1 MHDLDNAGGVPA
13 VMAQLAS
20 KGLIDTALPTV
31 SGKTVGENIE
41 GRAIRDTGDIRPIDD
56 PYSATPTATAAPAPV
71 ETPATG
77 DFPVMYLVGVIGLI
91 LICSA
96 GLLMLRKI

>member
-41 GRAIRDTGDIRPIDD
+41 GRAIRDT
-56 PYSATPTATAAPAPV
+56 
-71 ETPATG
+71 
-77 DFPVMYLVGVIGLI
+77 
-91 LICSA
+91 
-96 GLLMLRKI
+96 